1 MTIKVYNTLTQQKEE
16 LQNDGERVGIYVCG
30 VTPYSDTHLGHARPS
45 VVWDVI
51 KKYLKYRG
59 YETFHVQNFTD
70 IDDKIISRSLET
82 GIAPLELAAHYAQD
96 YLESM
101 DALGVE
107 RADLYP
113 RVSEHMPEIINM
125 IETLIER
132 GHAYAVNGNVFYD
145 VTSFPEYGKLSN
157 QKLDQ
162 LQAGTRFEVDPDK
175 RHPLDFALWKK
186 AKPNEPAWDSPW
198 GKGRPGW
205 HIECSAMSNKYL
217 GPEFEFHGG
226 GCDLIFPHHENEIA
240 QSEAATGRPL
250 AKYWLHNGMLNLKD
264 EKMSKSQGNFIT
276 VKQVLEQYPKE
287 LVRFFILSSHYRS
300 ELEYHD
306 QKLDE
311 VGRGWQRFNDC
322 VSALAKMVEEP
333 TEKLILPEEETALLE
348 AVYLAEKKFKDAMDD
363 DFNTAMAIGVLFE
376 LLHQVNAFIAKGKT
390 TPEANFVLHQAY
402 QVFSTLAGDILG
414 IIKLEEDQLA
424 GLTQPLMELILE
436 LRTELRKQKQYQLS
450 DYIRDQLATLN
461 IVIEDTPNGPRWK
474 FKS

>member
-217 GPEFEFHGG
+217 GPEFDFHGG

-333 TEKLILPEEETALLE
+333 TEKLILPEE
-348 AVYLAEKKFKDAMDD
+348 KQRFRSS
-363 DFNTAMAIGVLFE
+363 I
-376 LLHQVNAFIAKGKT
+376 
-390 TPEANFVLHQAY
+390 
-402 QVFSTLAGDILG
+402 FS
-414 IIKLEEDQLA
+414 
-424 GLTQPLMELILE
+424 
-436 LRTELRKQKQYQLS
+436 
-450 DYIRDQLATLN
+450 
-461 IVIEDTPNGPRWK
+461 
-474 FKS
+474 